1 MAVRAQ
7 KRTARDRTVVTAMA
21 RAMPSTMWMAVVMMV
36 KKKVLDS
43 VCPSWWSCPIA
54 R

>member
-7 KRTARDRTVVTAMA
+7 KRTARDRIAVTAIA
-21 RAMPSTMWMAVVMMV
+21 RPMPSTTWMAVVMMV

-43 VCPSWWSCPIA
+43 VCPSW
-54 R
+54 